1 MRLLGHDEDQVD
13 IRLGA
18 DELLLLAN
26 TLREMCGGVAI
37 ADPDFHAIMGV
48 SRSEAEAVLLRVDG
62 ILERL
67 GMVVDSS

>member
-13 IRLGA
+13 IRLGT

-26 TLREMCGGVAI
+26 TLREMCEGVAVP
-37 ADPDFHAIMGV
+37 DPDFHAILGV

-67 GMVVDSS
+67 GMVADSG